1 VASGWA
7 EVKALS
13 LAGCSAKWDVRL
25 MVYAPTGEYEVG
37 QLANVGLN
45 YWTFTPMA
53 TASYIDPKYGYEISA
68 SAGFDFNTENNAIN
82 YQSGDVFHYDMT
94 VAQHLP
100 FFGLGAI
107 GVGANFFFWQQITG
121 DSGDGAKLGPFKSR
135 TVGIGPVVSFIT
147 PNQKL
152 LFEVKWLPGIDVNNS
167 LKGDSVWL
175 KAAWTF

>member
-1 VASGWA
+1 
-7 EVKALS
+7 
-13 LAGCSAKWDVRL
+13 

-100 FFGLGAI
+100 FFGLVAI
-107 GVGANFFFWQQITG
+107 GVGSNFFFWQQITG